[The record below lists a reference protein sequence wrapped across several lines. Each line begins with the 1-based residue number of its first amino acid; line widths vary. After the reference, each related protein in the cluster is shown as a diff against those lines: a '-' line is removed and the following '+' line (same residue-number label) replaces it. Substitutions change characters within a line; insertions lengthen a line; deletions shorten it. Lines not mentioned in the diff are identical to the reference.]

1 MGADETMMTDAAARH
16 ALKED
21 LARNHCR
28 IAQPEDPPL
37 FTREPNSPSVSSH
50 WRWSELE
57 PLLERIGREV
67 DLASGG
73 PRRTLRLQDPG
84 LPYGTTPTM
93 WASIQVILPG
103 EVATAHRHTANAFRF
118 IMHGTGAWTTV
129 DGESYPMNEGD
140 LVLTPTQCWHD
151 HVHRGDAPMIWLDM
165 LDISLMR
172 AMHATFFEGYPHS
185 VQPLLEVPDAS
196 WRTYGSG
203 LLRPPGVAGTG
214 AISAAGFN
222 PLLAY
227 PARVTDE
234 ALAQARGLPADPCDD
249 VVLAYVD
256 PRNGGPVMKTVDCR
270 AQVLRPGFRG
280 RARRQVGSKIYYVV
294 DGSGTTIVNDRRFDW
309 SKGDFFTI
317 APWAWH
323 EHSNPHGGDARL
335 FQVSD
340 APALK
345 ALGYYREEVRAEA
358 PADARPD
365 QRAEVPAMAQ
375 PEAPAAPAAGP
386 QVKR

>member
-1 MGADETMMTDAAARH
+1 MGADETMMADAAARR

-37 FTREPNSPSVSSH
+37 FTREPSSPSVSSH

-57 PLLERIGREV
+57 PLLDRIGREV
-67 DLASGG
+67 DLASSG

-151 HVHRGDAPMIWLDM
+151 HVHRGDAPMIWLDV

-172 AMHATFFEGYPHS
+172 AMHATFFEGYSQP
-185 VQPLLEVPDAS
+185 VQPLLQVPDAS
-196 WRTYGSG
+196 WRRYGSG
-203 LLRPPGVAGTG
+203 LLRPPGAVDAGG
-214 AISAAGFN
+214 PN

-234 ALAQARGLPADPCDD
+234 ALVQARGLPADPCDD
-249 VVLAYVD
+249 VVLSYVD
-256 PRNGGPVMKTVDCR
+256 PRNGGPVMTTVDCR

-294 DGSGTTIVNDRRFDW
+294 QGSGTTIVDGRRFDW
-309 SKGDFFTI
+309 SKGDFFTV

-323 EHSNPHGGDARL
+323 EHSNPHDGDARL

-345 ALGYYREEVRAEA
+345 ALGYYREELGPEREA
-358 PADARPD
+358 GSKAGTEPT
-365 QRAEVPAMAQ
+365 
-375 PEAPAAPAAGP
+375 PEAG
-386 QVKR
+386 R